1 MRRLVIEE
9 PVTRPAIWSPRFALF
24 AAAVAGIGVALVR
37 TGQVELAAGFAVLA
51 AALSIAFAALV
62 LAITAFVTIWI
73 DGRRGLVL
81 AVWGFL
87 LSVALLGW
95 PGYLAA
101 KAVYFPQL
109 NDISTDID
117 DPPAFSRSREAQKER
132 GDRALPDVSPVMRA
146 LQRDAY
152 PRVTPLF
159 LELEPE
165 DVFDAVRRAA
175 DELGWKV
182 LDSAKPGGRTG
193 IGRLDAV
200 HRTFLFGFADDITV
214 RIKPRAAGTRVDVR
228 SVSRIGRHDFG
239 TNAERIVK
247 FLEEVYAQATTR

>member
-1 MRRLVIEE
+1 MRRLVVEE
-9 PVTRPAIWSPRFALF
+9 PITRPAIWSRRFALF
-24 AAAVAGIGVALVR
+24 AAAVAAIGVALVR
-37 TGQVELAAGFAVLA
+37 TGQVELSAGFAVLA
-51 AALSIAFAALV
+51 AGLAIAFAALV
-62 LAITAFVTIWI
+62 LAITAFVLIWI

-81 AVWGFL
+81 AAWGFL
-87 LSVALLGW
+87 LSLAVLGW
-95 PGYLAA
+95 PGFLGA

-117 DPPAFSRSREAQKER
+117 DPPAFSRSREALRER
-132 GDRALPDVSPVMRA
+132 GDRALPDVPAATRA
-146 LQRDAY
+146 QQRDAY

-165 DVFDAVRRAA
+165 DAFDAVRRAA

-193 IGRLDAV
+193 VGRLDAV

-214 RIKPRAAGTRVDVR
+214 RLKPRAQGTRIDVR

-247 FLEEVYAQATTR
+247 FLEEIYAQATTR